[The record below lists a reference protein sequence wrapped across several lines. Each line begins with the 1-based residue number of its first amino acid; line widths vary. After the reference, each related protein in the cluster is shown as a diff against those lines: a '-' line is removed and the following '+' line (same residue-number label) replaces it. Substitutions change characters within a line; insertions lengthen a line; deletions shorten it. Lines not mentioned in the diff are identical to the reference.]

1 MLGSQFL
8 VCYALGV
15 YVLKALDYGQE
26 GVLDLLHRESAGV
39 VVPSPGLHQRAQAL
53 AASLVHGTVFVQ
65 NGTQE
70 TWVAD
75 FGVDLRQVG

>member
-1 MLGSQFL
+1 M
-8 VCYALGV
+8 
-15 YVLKALDYGQE
+15 YVLKALDYRQE

-39 VVPSPGLHQRAQAL
+39 VVPSSGLHQRAQAL
-53 AASLVHGTVFVQ
+53 AASLIHGTVFVQ